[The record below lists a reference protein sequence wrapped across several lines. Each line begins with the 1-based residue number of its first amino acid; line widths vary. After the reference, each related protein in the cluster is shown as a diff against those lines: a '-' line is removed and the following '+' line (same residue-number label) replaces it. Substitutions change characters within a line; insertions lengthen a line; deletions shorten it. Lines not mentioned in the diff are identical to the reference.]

1 MIQFSLFKKV
11 FSEEAFWKKKK
22 KGSALIMTMIML
34 VNAVLIMS
42 VLTAISYRESKS
54 SGLTKISAM
63 ALQGADSGMEWALD
77 EYYGITDPADP
88 SQEIN
93 DFYTQIQDNDLVLEL
108 SDILKNG
115 AAIKIYFIDDS
126 NEVLQGSD
134 PISEVK
140 YIRSVGT
147 VQAGGGLAA
156 SRAFQAQVK

>member
-1 MIQFSLFKKV
+1 
-11 FSEEAFWKKKK
+11 
-22 KGSALIMTMIML
+22 MTMIML

-77 EYYGITDPADP
+77 EYYKISDPAN
-88 SQEIN
+88 SIEKIN
-93 DFYTQIQDNDLVLEL
+93 YFYTQIQDDDLVLEL
-108 SDILKNG
+108 NDILDNG
-115 AAIKIYFIDDS
+115 ADIKIYFIDEN

-147 VQAGGGLAA
+147 VQAGGELAA